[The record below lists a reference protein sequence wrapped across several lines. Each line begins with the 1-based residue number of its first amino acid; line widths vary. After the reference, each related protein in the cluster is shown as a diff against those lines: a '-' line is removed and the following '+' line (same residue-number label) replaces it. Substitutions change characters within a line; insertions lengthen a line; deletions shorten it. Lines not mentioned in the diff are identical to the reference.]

1 MMAYP
6 DSSSSSGGGPSTA
19 CPYSGHASL
28 RHSQWCSAP
37 PSASLAG
44 WSQVGQRGGSA
55 GTGGFY
61 RLGGPP
67 RVESELKA
75 PA

>member
-28 RHSQWCSAP
+28 RHSQSCSAP

-55 GTGGFY
+55 ATCGFY
-61 RLGGPP
+61 RLGGPA
-67 RVESELKA
+67 RVESELQA